1 MMEFFRKMQ
10 NSWFAK
16 SILILTGLSF
26 VSLFGV
32 AGYMGSAGKN
42 RPVIKVDDYHVT
54 QGEISHQFDQELQLA
69 KNLFGDNVDI
79 NDNIR
84 NSMLHGIVQKELL
97 NTIIKKTADDQNVSI
112 GDDLVRKV
120 IFSQADFMDANGN
133 FSREKLNRI
142 LAASGWTEQKYVDT
156 IKLDITKQILVQNPI
171 DNVNV
176 PKVLSDNLTKAAKQ
190 KKVFKYIKIDPDEVK
205 IDRKIS
211 QDEIEQYYQD
221 FNAEFIEPE
230 QRDVDFILLSPADIA
245 NNIQLSD
252 EEIEAYYQENLSH
265 FEVPETREILQ
276 MSFDNQEAA
285 DKAAQELKDGKDFYA
300 VAKDVAG
307 QSKEDTQL
315 GYASKDMLI
324 ADMADAVF
332 GLNKGEYAG
341 PVKSEMGWHIMK
353 VINIKSG
360 SKTSLAQAR
369 KQITEDLKKEK
380 SYDEAYNISS
390 NIEDQIGAGQS
401 LEDIAKGMNVRI
413 YSAKG
418 LTEDGKVRVQPQK
431 YANLV
436 PTTDFVDTAF
446 SYNSGELSQVVET
459 DDGFMVMRVVKVV
472 DAHPKDI
479 ADVRGE
485 IEKLWEANEK
495 TAISQEIVNDVMHD
509 LENGDRLE
517 DVASRFQLAHHTTQ
531 PLTRSEKFEGLAP
544 QYMYEL
550 FQEPKN
556 SAKLIDNKGVQII
569 AVNTQI
575 IPDNNISEN
584 DINNVKRSTR
594 LDLSQDL
601 AKTLVD
607 DYGSDYD
614 VRVKYRLLGLED

>member
-32 AGYMGSAGKN
+32 AGYVGSVGKN
-42 RPVIKVDDYHVT
+42 QPVIKVDDYHVT

-84 NSMLHGIVQKELL
+84 NSMLQAIVQKELL

-133 FSREKLNRI
+133 FSKEKLNRI

-156 IKLDITKQILVQNPI
+156 IKLDIIKQILVQNPV

-176 PKVLSDNLTKAAKQ
+176 PKVLADNLTKAAKQ
-190 KKVFKYIKIDPDEVK
+190 KKVFKYIKIDPEKVK
-205 IDRKIS
+205 IDRKIT
-211 QDEIEQYYQD
+211 QDEVEQYYQD

-230 QRDVDFILLSPADIA
+230 QRDADFILLSPADIA
-245 NNIQLSD
+245 NNIHLSD
-252 EEIEAYYQENLSH
+252 EEIEAYYQENLSR

-276 MSFDNQEAA
+276 MSFDNQETAE
-285 DKAAQELKDGKDFYA
+285 KAAQELKSGKDFYA

-369 KQITEDLKKEK
+369 KQIVEDLKKEK

-401 LEDIAKGMNVRI
+401 LEEIAKGMNVRI
-413 YSAKG
+413 YSVKG
-418 LTEDGKVRVQPQK
+418 LTEDGKVRVPPQK
-431 YANLV
+431 YANIV
-436 PTTDFVDTAF
+436 STTDFVDTAF

-459 DDGFMVMRVVKVV
+459 DDGFMVMRVAKVV

-479 ADVRGE
+479 EEVRGE

-517 DVASRFQLAHHTTQ
+517 DVAIRFQLAHDTTK
-531 PLTRSEKFEGLAP
+531 PLTRNEKFEGLAP

-550 FQEPKN
+550 FQEPKD

-575 IPDNNISEN
+575 IPDNNISDN
-584 DINNVKRSTR
+584 DINAVKRSTR
-594 LDLSQDL
+594 LDLSQDM

>member
-32 AGYMGSAGKN
+32 AGYVGHVGKN
-42 RPVIKVDDYHVT
+42 QPVIKVDDYHIT
-54 QGEISHQFDQELQLA
+54 QGEIAHQFDQELQLA

-97 NTIIKKTADDQNVSI
+97 NTIIRKTADDQNVSI

-133 FSREKLNRI
+133 FSKEKLNRI

-156 IKLDITKQILVQNPI
+156 IKLDIIKQILVQNPV
-171 DNVNV
+171 DNINV
-176 PKVLSDNLTKAAKQ
+176 PKVLADNLTKAAKQ
-190 KKVFKYIKIDPDEVK
+190 KKVFKYIKIDPAKVK

-211 QDEIEQYYQD
+211 QDEVEQYYQD

-230 QRDVDFILLSPADIA
+230 QRDADFILLSPVDIA
-245 NNIQLSD
+245 NNIHPTE

-276 MSFDNQEAA
+276 MSFDNQETSE
-285 DKAAQELKDGKDFYA
+285 KAAQELKSGKDFYA

-332 GLNKGEYAG
+332 ELNKGEYAG

-353 VINIKSG
+353 VVNIKAG
-360 SKTSLAQAR
+360 SKTSLSQAR
-369 KQITEDLKKEK
+369 HQIIADLKKEK

-401 LEDIAKGMNVRI
+401 LEEIAKGMNVRI
-413 YSAKG
+413 YSVKG
-418 LTEDGKVRVQPQK
+418 LTEDGKVRIPPQK

-436 PTTDFVDTAF
+436 QTTDFIDTAF

-459 DDGFMVMRVVKVV
+459 DEGFMVMRVVKVV
-472 DAHPKDI
+472 DAHPKEI
-479 ADVRGE
+479 EEVRGE

-509 LENGDRLE
+509 LENGGRLE
-517 DVASRFQLAHHTTQ
+517 DVAARFQLAHNTTK
-531 PLTRSEKFEGLAP
+531 PLTRNEKFEELAP

-569 AVNTQI
+569 AINTQI
-575 IPDNNISEN
+575 IPDNNIGDN
-584 DINNVKRSTR
+584 DINAVKRSAR
-594 LDLSQDL
+594 LDLSQDM
-601 AKTLVD
+601 AKTLVE